1 VRRAGRPENEI
12 ATALARGDY
21 FLTERQAKAILEMR
35 LSKLTGLERE
45 KLAGEYGELC
55 DTIARLEAILG
66 SEKLLLAVIVDEL
79 QEIREKYGDAR
90 RTEIVEAE
98 GDLSIED
105 LVPDE
110 DVVVTVTHRGY
121 IKRVPLTEYRAQG
134 VAARACGPWT
144 RATKTS

>member
-45 KLAGEYGELC
+45 KLAGEYGGLC

-66 SEKLLLAVIVDEL
+66 
-79 QEIREKYGDAR
+79 AR
-90 RTEIVEAE
+90 SCCWRSSWT
-98 GDLSIED
+98 SS
-105 LVPDE
+105 
-110 DVVVTVTHRGY
+110 R
-121 IKRVPLTEYRAQG
+121 RS
-134 VAARACGPWT
+134 ARSTAT
-144 RATKTS
+144 RAAPRSWRPRAT